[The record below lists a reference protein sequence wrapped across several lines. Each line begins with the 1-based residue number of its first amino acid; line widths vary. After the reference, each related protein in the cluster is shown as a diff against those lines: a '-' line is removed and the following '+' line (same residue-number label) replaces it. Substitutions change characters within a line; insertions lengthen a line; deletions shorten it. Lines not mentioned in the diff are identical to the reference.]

1 MMQDLEIET
10 TRHSGGRLRWALT
23 LVGIILGGFLFAWGM
38 RWIGAGH
45 DQSLEFKEEHHR
57 TAVALGAVLLLSAVA
72 FCLLH
77 ARYYRPAREGL
88 AAYARA
94 VDGVVGW
101 RRWIDLALA
110 SVLGLFLEVALIRW
124 HGTEF
129 RACAYFKNITLLAC
143 FLGLG
148 LGFARARRPVA
159 TFPVML
165 GLLALQVLFMDVLSL
180 ADADRAIRNP
190 ISTEVLWGIA
200 SVTQAV
206 HLVLFYGF
214 FTALFV
220 SSIVIFIPIGQLTGR
235 LMESDAPLAS
245 YTINLIGSIAGVVLF
260 GLVSYLWLPP
270 VIWFGITALLGL
282 WLSRHSRVGLVA
294 GGCAAAIMLA
304 WVGYEPRLGVHDIYS
319 PYQRLEYK
327 VDNARLPNGRLVK
340 QGVWVSANKTY
351 YMQGMDLSNDF
362 VAKWAGQLEAVWHK
376 SRWYN
381 LPYQFKQAPGNIL
394 IVGSGA
400 GNDIAAA
407 VRNGAGHIDAVEID
421 PAIRWIGEIYH
432 PESPYQAPQVRV
444 VTNDAR
450 AFMRR
455 AEPGQYD
462 LIIFGLLDSHTL
474 LSGMASIRLDNFVY
488 TQESM
493 NDAKR
498 LLKPGGLLCLSFAMK
513 PEHPFSARLYKML
526 TTSFGHPPRTFG
538 FERQDTMF
546 VVGLES
552 GDVAAPA
559 AEARPASTPPDAGEG
574 TGATLRSGHSEQEAA
589 VPETTD
595 VVAAT
600 AARLD
605 PPPAEDDWPFPFLP
619 DRTWAAFPRPY
630 SYLIGVLVLI
640 STVWVLGTA
649 ERGSGLSGHFFFLGG
664 AFLLIE
670 TKGITELALVFGTTW
685 VVTSVVI
692 TAILVLILFANWTV
706 HVLGATRPHI
716 AYLGLMASLLA
727 GYLIPVQSLLDR
739 GFVTAAVAS
748 SLLLCLPLYFAGIV
762 FATSLKQC
770 RSLPA
775 AFASNLLGAILGGL
789 CEYMSMV
796 TGFRSL
802 YLAGMVL
809 YGLSWVCLLRR
820 RHGPEAGIASLAQ

>member
-1 MMQDLEIET
+1 VL
-10 TRHSGGRLRWALT
+10 LL
-23 LVGIILGGFLFAWGM
+23 LVGGFLFAWGM
-38 RWIGAGH
+38 RWLGSGQ

-57 TAVALGAVLLLSAVA
+57 TAVALGAALVLLGILFGV
-72 FCLLH
+72 LH
-77 ARYYRPAREGL
+77 ARYFGPARDGMIV
-88 AAYARA
+88 YAQA
-94 VDGVVGW
+94 VDRVDGGA
-101 RRWIDLALA
+101 RWLDLALA

-148 LGFARARRPVA
+148 LGFARARRPVV

-165 GLLALQVLFMDVLSL
+165 VLLAVQVLFMDVLSL

-190 ISTEVLWGIA
+190 ISTEILWGIA

-220 SSIVIFIPIGQLTGR
+220 STIVIFIPIGQLTGR
-235 LMESDAPLAS
+235 LMASSTPLAA
-245 YTINLIGSIAGVVLF
+245 YTVNIIGSIAGVVLF

-270 VIWFGITALLGL
+270 VVWFGVTALIGL
-282 WLSRHSRVGLVA
+282 WLCRHSRAGLVV
-294 GGCAAAIMLA
+294 GGCATAVMLA
-304 WVGYEPRLGVHDIYS
+304 WIGYEPRLGIHDVYS

-327 VDNARLPNGRLVK
+327 TDNAWLPDGRLVK

-362 VAKWAGQLEAVWHK
+362 VAKWGDKLEAVHHK

-381 LPYQFKQAPGNIL
+381 LPYQFKQTPGNVL

-400 GNDIAAA
+400 GNDVAAG

-421 PAIRWIGEIYH
+421 PAIRWIGETYH

-455 AEPGQYD
+455 SADAQYD

-474 LSGMASIRLDNFVY
+474 LSSMASIRLDNFVY

-498 LLKPGGLLCLSFAMK
+498 LLKPGGLLCLSFAVGPQQMF
-513 PEHPFSARLYKML
+513 PARLYKML
-526 TTSFGHPPRTFG
+526 RTAFGHSPRTFG
-538 FERQDTMF
+538 FEKQDTMF
-546 VVGLES
+546 VIGLES
-552 GDVAAPA
+552 GDVTVPA
-559 AEARPASTPPDAGEG
+559 GAGD
-574 TGATLRSGHSEQEAA
+574 SEQRYA
-589 VPETTD
+589 VPETTEL
-595 VVAAT
+595 AAAA
-600 AARLD
+600 AARFD

-619 DRTWAAFPRPY
+619 GRTWETFPRPY
-630 SYLIGVLVLI
+630 IYLIAVLLVI
-640 STVWVLGTA
+640 STVWVLGTREHGA
-649 ERGSGLSGHFFFLGG
+649 GLSGHFFFLGG

-692 TAILVLILFANWTV
+692 TAILLLILLANWTV
-706 HVLGATRPHI
+706 HLLGLRRPHI
-716 AYLGLMASLLA
+716 AYVGLMASLLA
-727 GYLIPVQSLLDR
+727 GYFIPIQGLLDR
-739 GFVTAAVAS
+739 GFMTAAVAS
-748 SLLLCLPLYFAGIV
+748 SALLCLPLYFAGIV

-809 YGLSWVCLLRR
+809 YGLSWMFLLGRGR
-820 RHGPEAGIASLAQ
+820 GAVAAVSPIAVTEA

>member
-1 MMQDLEIET
+1 MVQELDIAT
-10 TRHSGGRLRWALT
+10 THRTGRGLRWCVTALLLLT
-23 LVGIILGGFLFAWGM
+23 GGFLFAWGM
-38 RWIGAGH
+38 RWLGSGH
-45 DQSLEFKEEHHR
+45 DLSLEFKEEHHR
-57 TAVALGAVLLLSAVA
+57 TAVALGAVLVFSAIV
-72 FCLLH
+72 FCALH
-77 ARYYRPAREGL
+77 ARYVGPARDGMIVF
-88 AAYARA
+88 AQA
-94 VDGVVGW
+94 VDRVEGGT
-101 RRWIDLALA
+101 RWLDLAMA

-148 LGFARARRPVA
+148 LGFARARRPVV
-159 TFPVML
+159 TFPLML
-165 GLLALQVLFMDVLSL
+165 ILLALQVLFMDVLSL

-190 ISTEVLWGIA
+190 ISTEILWGIA
-200 SVTQAV
+200 SVTEAV

-214 FTALFV
+214 FAALFV
-220 SSIVIFIPIGQLTGR
+220 STIVIFIPIGQLTGR
-235 LMESDAPLAS
+235 LMVSSTPLAS
-245 YTINLIGSIAGVVLF
+245 YTVNIIGSIAGVVLF

-270 VIWFGITALLGL
+270 VIWFGVTAIIGL
-282 WLSRHSRVGLVA
+282 WLCRHSRVGLVV
-294 GGCAAAIMLA
+294 GGCAAVVMLA
-304 WVGYEPRLGVHDIYS
+304 WIGYQPRLGVHDVYS

-327 VDNARLPNGRLVK
+327 TDNARVPDGRLAK
-340 QGVWVSANKTY
+340 LGVWVSANKTY

-362 VAKWAGQLEAVWHK
+362 VAKWSDQIEAVRHK

-381 LPYQFKQAPGNIL
+381 LPYQFKQKPGNVL

-400 GNDIAAA
+400 GNDVAAG

-421 PAIRWIGEIYH
+421 PAIRWIGETYH
-432 PESPYQAPQVRV
+432 PESPYQASQVRV

-455 AEPGQYD
+455 SEDKQYD

-474 LSGMASIRLDNFVY
+474 LSSMASIRLDNFVY

-493 NDAKR
+493 NDARR
-498 LLKPGGLLCLSFAMK
+498 LLKPGGLLCLSFAVSPQQMFPAK
-513 PEHPFSARLYKML
+513 LYKML
-526 TTSFGHPPRTFG
+526 NEAFGHPPRTFG
-538 FERQDTMF
+538 FEKQDTMF
-546 VVGLES
+546 VIGLES
-552 GDVAAPA
+552 GDVPAPGG
-559 AEARPASTPPDAGEG
+559 AGE
-574 TGATLRSGHSEQEAA
+574 SGQRYS

-595 VVAAT
+595 MVAA
-600 AARLD
+600 AVSRFD
-605 PPPAEDDWPFPFLP
+605 PPAATDDWPFPFLP
-619 DRTWAAFPRPY
+619 GRTWETFPRPY
-630 SYLIGVLVLI
+630 IYLIAVMVVI
-640 STVWVLGTA
+640 STVWVLSTREHGA
-649 ERGSGLSGHFFFLGG
+649 GLSGHFFFLGG

-692 TAILVLILFANWTV
+692 TAILLLILLANWTV
-706 HVLGATRPHI
+706 HLLELRRPHI
-716 AYLGLMASLLA
+716 AYVGLMASLLA
-727 GYLIPVQSLLDR
+727 GYLIPIQGLLDR
-739 GFVTAAVAS
+739 GFMTAAVAS
-748 SLLLCLPLYFAGIV
+748 SALLCLPLYFAGIV

-796 TGFRSL
+796 TGFRGL

-809 YGLSWVCLLRR
+809 YGLSWVCLLGRQR
-820 RHGPEAGIASLAQ
+820 APEIVIVNPAQ

>member
-1 MMQDLEIET
+1 MIQDPQAGTIHPT
-10 TRHSGGRLRWALT
+10 GSGLRWSLT
-23 LVGIILGGFLFAWGM
+23 LLFLVLGSVLFAWGM
-38 RWIGAGH
+38 RWIGGAYE
-45 DQSLEFKEEHHR
+45 QSLEFKEEHHR
-57 TAVALGAVLLLSAVA
+57 TAIALGSVLLIAAVA
-72 FCLLH
+72 FGLLH
-77 ARYYRPAREGL
+77 ARYHRRAREGMSV
-88 AAYARA
+88 YGQA
-94 VDGVVGW
+94 VDGATGGM
-101 RRWIDLALA
+101 RWLDLTLA

-148 LGFARARRPVA
+148 LGFARARRPVV
-159 TFPVML
+159 TFPLTLV
-165 GLLALQVLFMDVLSL
+165 LLALQVLLMDVLSL
-180 ADADRAIRNP
+180 AEADRAIRNP
-190 ISTEVLWGIA
+190 ISSETLWGIA
-200 SVTQAV
+200 SVTHAV
-206 HLVLFYGF
+206 HLAVFYGF

-220 SSIVIFIPIGQLTGR
+220 STIVIFIPIGQLTGR
-235 LMESDAPLAS
+235 LMETSRPLAS
-245 YTINLIGSIAGVVLF
+245 YTINIVGSIAGVVLF
-260 GLVSYLWLPP
+260 GLASYLWLPP
-270 VIWFGITALLGL
+270 VVWFGITALLGL
-282 WLSRHSRVGLVA
+282 WLSRHSRVGVVA
-294 GGCAAAIMLA
+294 GGCAAAAMLA
-304 WVGYEPRLGVHDIYS
+304 WVGFEPRRGVHDVYS

-327 VDNARLPNGRLVK
+327 VDNAYLPDGRLVK

-362 VAKWAGQLEAVWHK
+362 VAKWADRIEAVRHK

-381 LPYQFKQAPGNIL
+381 LPYQFKPAPGKVL

-400 GNDIAAA
+400 GNDVAAA
-407 VRNGAGHIDAVEID
+407 ARNGAGHIDAVEID
-421 PAIRWIGEIYH
+421 PAIRWIGETYH

-444 VTNDAR
+444 IVNDAR

-455 AEPGQYD
+455 SEPAQYD

-474 LSGMASIRLDNFVY
+474 LSSMASIRLDNFVY

-493 NDAKR
+493 DDARR
-498 LLKPGGLLCLSFAMK
+498 LLKPGGLVCLSFALG
-513 PEHPFSARLYKML
+513 PQQHFAARLYKML
-526 TTSFGHPPRTFG
+526 TKSFGHPPRTFG

-552 GDVAAPA
+552 GDVTSSGP
-559 AEARPASTPPDAGEG
+559 AGEG
-574 TGATLRSGHSEQEAA
+574 VERYA
-589 VPETTD
+589 VPETTE

-600 AARLD
+600 ASRLE

-619 DRTWAAFPRPY
+619 SRTWASFPRPY
-630 SYLIGVLVLI
+630 IYLIAVLVVI
-640 STVWVLGTA
+640 STVWVLGTK
-649 ERGSGLSGHFFFLGG
+649 EHGSGLSGHFFFLGG

-670 TKGITELALVFGTTW
+670 TKGITELALIFGTTW

-692 TAILVLILFANWTV
+692 TAILVLILLANWTV
-706 HVLGATRPHI
+706 HVLGLTRPHV

-727 GYLIPVQSLLDR
+727 GYFIPIQSLLDR
-739 GFVTAAVAS
+739 GFMTAAAAS
-748 SLLLCLPLYFAGIV
+748 STLLCLPLYFAGIV
-762 FATSLKQC
+762 FATSLKHC

-809 YGLSWVCLLRR
+809 YGLSWVCLLGSRR
-820 RHGPEAGIASLAQ
+820 GAEAGVATTAQ